1 MSLSDKRQP
10 NDNCLIEYPN
20 KYVYFEEDVREA
32 VRELKE
38 IFCCCRKESLR
49 LCVNCKD
56 FKKIFGEK
64 LI

>member
-1 MSLSDKRQP
+1 MSLSNKIKFDGETAVL
-10 NDNCLIEYPN
+10 LI
-20 KYVYFEEDVREA
+20 EDVREA
-32 VRELKE
+32 VRELKD